1 MSHEIDRS
9 HPTSQPINSML
20 RCPGLGGLHY
30 AFSLEQK
37 TGERHYV
44 IFADDNRIPAHWHPA
59 IEHVTMISGTF
70 HMGTGD
76 KLDPSH
82 TKALSAGSVAIMPPK
97 TNHVAW
103 TNEETVVHVH
113 GVGPWAITYVN
124 PADDPRK
131 P

>member
-44 IFADDNRIPAHWHPA
+44 IFADDNQECQRLSQEYHKYQ
-59 IEHVTMISGTF
+59 ECQRLSEV
-70 HMGTGD
+70 D
-76 KLDPSH
+76 KCQ
-82 TKALSAGSVAIMPPK
+82 
-97 TNHVAW
+97 
-103 TNEETVVHVH
+103 
-113 GVGPWAITYVN
+113 Y
-124 PADDPRK
+124 
-131 P
+131 